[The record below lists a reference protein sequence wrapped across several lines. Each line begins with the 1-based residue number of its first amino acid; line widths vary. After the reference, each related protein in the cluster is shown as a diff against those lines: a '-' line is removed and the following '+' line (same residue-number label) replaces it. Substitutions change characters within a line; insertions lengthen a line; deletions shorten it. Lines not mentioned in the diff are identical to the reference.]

1 MENQV
6 WKTPE
11 ETEEEYRWRLYS
23 LKECLGLTWN
33 DLADIINDEL
43 NCNYSADKYRKDY
56 SRHYSNRENIPNSN
70 GSMPY
75 TLDEIKCE
83 RKKLADERTQINS
96 LYRRLAR
103 EDTIKSMAKDAA
115 ATINSSFRLPS
126 VKTRNRSAKNEAIL
140 EISDWHY
147 GIEIENPWNVYSP
160 DIAKQRIA
168 NLRDQVVEKIKEND
182 IHTLHIVNLGDLIA
196 GRIHLQLRINSQFD
210 VVTQIIQVSE
220 LLAEFISDLSAYAE
234 IHYYDCLDNHSR
246 LEPLKENSLE
256 LESLARITTWYLKER
271 LDTRII
277 TIHENEFGD
286 DIITFNILGH
296 EVCGVHGHHDKPSK
310 VVDNMTLMTKRHYD
324 LVLTAHLHHFSA
336 DEKNQ
341 TVVVSNSS
349 LMGTDEY
356 AEKLRLSASP
366 AQNLIVVTKE
376 NPVEAI
382 FRLVVD

>member
-6 WKTPE
+6 WKKQE
-11 ETEEEYRWRLYS
+11 ETAEDYCKRLYS
-23 LKECLGLTWN
+23 IRECIGLTWN
-33 DLADIINDEL
+33 DLADIANSEL
-43 NCNYSADKYRKDY
+43 GWNYSADKYRKDY
-56 SRHYSNRENIPNSN
+56 SRHYADGDIIPSSNSSIPF
-70 GSMPY
+70 
-75 TLDEIKCE
+75 TLDEIRYE

-103 EDTIKSMAKDAA
+103 EDTIKEMASEAA
-115 ATINSSFRLPS
+115 SIINSSFRLPS
-126 VKTRNRSAKNEAIL
+126 VKTRNRSAQNEAIL

-147 GIEIENPWNVYSP
+147 GIEIDNPWNVYSP
-160 DIAKQRIA
+160 DIAKKRIA
-168 NLRDQVVEKIKEND
+168 SLRDQVIEKIEENNVRV
-182 IHTLHIVNLGDLIA
+182 LHIVNLGDLIA

-366 AQNLIVVTKE
+366 AQNLIIVSKN